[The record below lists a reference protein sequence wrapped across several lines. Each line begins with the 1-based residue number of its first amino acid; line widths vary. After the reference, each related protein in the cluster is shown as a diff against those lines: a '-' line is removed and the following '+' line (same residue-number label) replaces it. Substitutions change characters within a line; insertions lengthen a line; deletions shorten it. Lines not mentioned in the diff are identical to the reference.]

1 MSTGNAM
8 KRRTRITLGLAG
20 IAAAGFGIFYGVVA
34 GHGISQ
40 AAPSASSPASASTA
54 SDNSTTTTQQQ
65 PSFQQQPTTRNVA
78 PSAPAPRMQVH
89 TRSRGS

>member
-8 KRRTRITLGLAG
+8 KRRTRITLGLGG

-40 AAPSASSPASASTA
+40 AAPTNSPASSTTTGA
-54 SDNSTTTTQQQ
+54 NSTTTQQQ
-65 PSFQQQPTTRNVA
+65 PSFQQQPTTRNTA
-78 PSAPAPRMQVH
+78 PSAPAPRTQVH